1 MKINVVFLL
10 ESMLLLA
17 SFWGVWQV
25 QFLDGLASVSRQTSI
40 HALALLC
47 LCIAVCDCAVTW
59 TGELPSVRETRWVSH
74 QLPTPA
80 ARSQI
85 FSMESFTKQL

>member
-40 HALALLC
+40 HALALLYVALSVVSMHRC
-47 LCIAVCDCAVTW
+47 VWLCCNLDWGTA
-59 TGELPSVRETRWVSH
+59 LS
-74 QLPTPA
+74 
-80 ARSQI
+80 
-85 FSMESFTKQL
+85 